1 MIGFNQGGAR
11 RCLVAAAMP
20 QATIQSIS
28 THPSRSLNLL
38 STRKMIFPKN
48 STHGCNGQY
57 MMASDDGVAKSRRK
71 ELGSSSVR
79 RGCFLPCAPPSQGRA
94 NQHGI
99 CVFQCKL
106 PCTPS
111 GTTPLCGN
119 SNGQSA
125 LMYDLSI
132 HCGQTTNRHRL
143 QKSNQQQADSRPG
156 QHSIERQDNGLRE
169 PQNSNGQYPMHTRT
183 SSPYILIRKGRLLQF
198 LPLLVAVLFQ
208 FAASSVHAKDY
219 SFSWSANPEPLTG
232 YKFYYKKDG
241 NSAPPYNGTDA
252 AEGAS
257 PIVLGKQTNFTITGL
272 DENAIYHFTLTAYHD
287 TKESGYTSVITVNS
301 LPSPVWTKTPL
312 TILP

>member
-106 PCTPS
+106 PCTPVRYD
-111 GTTPLCGN
+111 
-119 SNGQSA
+119 SA
-125 LMYDLSI
+125 MREFQRTKRAYVWSFD
-132 HCGQTTNRHRL
+132 T
-143 QKSNQQQADSRPG
+143 
-156 QHSIERQDNGLRE
+156 LRANNE
-169 PQNSNGQYPMHTRT
+169 PPQIT
-183 SSPYILIRKGRLLQF
+183 
-198 LPLLVAVLFQ
+198 
-208 FAASSVHAKDY
+208 
-219 SFSWSANPEPLTG
+219 
-232 YKFYYKKDG
+232 KK
-241 NSAPPYNGTDA
+241 
-252 AEGAS
+252 
-257 PIVLGKQTNFTITGL
+257 
-272 DENAIYHFTLTAYHD
+272 
-287 TKESGYTSVITVNS
+287 
-301 LPSPVWTKTPL
+301 
-312 TILP
+312 